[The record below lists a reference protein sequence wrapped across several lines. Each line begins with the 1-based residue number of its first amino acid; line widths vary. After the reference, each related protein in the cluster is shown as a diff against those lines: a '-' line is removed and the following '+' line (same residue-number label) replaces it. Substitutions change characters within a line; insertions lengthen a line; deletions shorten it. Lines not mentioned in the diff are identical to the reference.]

1 MIKLQKWLAGTASAM
16 LLMGGVASA
25 EDLTIG
31 LSSEPSAID
40 PHYHNLGPNNMIAYH
55 MFDRLIH
62 QNEKQQL
69 QPGLATSW
77 KPINATTWELKL
89 REGVVFHDG
98 NPFNADDVVF
108 SFERAPNVPNSPSS
122 FATYTKGKT
131 VKKIDDYTIHITTE
145 KPYPLVPNDIS
156 TVSIISVEA
165 GTDATTEMY
174 NAGTA
179 TVGSGPYKF
188 AEYVPGD
195 RIVLEANADYWGAKP
210 KWDKVTFKPIK
221 SGPSRVAALLAGDVD
236 LINGVPTT
244 DIEVL
249 SGNDKVSLWQGPSNR
264 VIYLHLDHD
273 RDDSPFVK
281 AMGGGA
287 IKNPLKDQRVRE
299 AISKAISRDLIVE
312 RVMEGVAVKAG
323 QLLPDGFFGVS
334 ENLKPVEYDAKG
346 AKELLA
352 AAGVGDGFELRIHG
366 PNDRYINDA
375 KIVEAIAQM
384 LNRVGI
390 KTDVE
395 TMPRSV
401 YFKRASRGGPNNTP
415 EFSMVLVGWGA
426 GSGEASSPLRSLIHT
441 YDKDKGFGS
450 SNRGRY
456 SNAEVDAMIEEALA
470 TVDDEKR
477 QDLLAKATE
486 IAINDQA
493 IIPLHYQVNTWATRK
508 ASSTCHARMN
518 TPCPGAYPLSNR
530 TQSKGRLRFHAGLF
544 LI

>member
-1 MIKLQKWLAGTASAM
+1 MIKLHKWLAGTASAM
-16 LLMGGVASA
+16 LLMGGIASA

-131 VKKIDDYTIHITTE
+131 VKKIDDYTVHITTE

-174 NAGTA
+174 NSGKA
-179 TVGSGPYKF
+179 TVGSGPYKY

-195 RIVLEANADYWGAKP
+195 RIVLEANPDYWGAKP

-249 SGNDKVSLWQGPSNR
+249 SSNDKVSLWQGPSNR

-441 YDKDKGFGS
+441 YDKSQGFGS

-508 ASSTCHARMN
+508 GLEYLPRTDEY
-518 TPCPGAYPLSNR
+518 TLSWGV
-530 TQSKGRLRFHAGLF
+530 SAE
-544 LI
+544 